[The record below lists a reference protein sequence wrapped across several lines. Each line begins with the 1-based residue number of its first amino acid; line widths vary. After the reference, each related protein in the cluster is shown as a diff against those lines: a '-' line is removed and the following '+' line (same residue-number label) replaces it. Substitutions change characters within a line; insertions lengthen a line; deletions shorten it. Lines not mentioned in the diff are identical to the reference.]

1 MIQKLIL
8 IFWFRII
15 QKLVLNGFHQI
26 LSAFPCSI
34 YATAG
39 LMMWNQTCPFEWFEI
54 WCNTF
59 RYSNCVIAKLFFAN
73 LKTKESIYFSHRHN
87 SSINEVFCPSFLY
100 FVKQVCCTISRLMV
114 GHLSSV
120 PYRAAQFVTFADTKL
135 ASVATRYTGKQKC
148 FFPVQIYP
156 LILSDLLIRLLDVL
170 EAHLYK
176 QFFYP
181 SPKIIV
187 LPCQRVSQ
195 AAHRS
200 KSAQTNFVFWK
211 YQLYFVGL
219 LCKSVFSTATH
230 TWFQKSRLVDW
241 LEEFNIV

>member
-15 QKLVLNGFHQI
+15 QKLVVNGFHQI

-73 LKTKESIYFSHRHN
+73 LKTKESIYFSHRQSIYFSHRHN

-148 FFPVQIYP
+148 FFSCSNISSN
-156 LILSDLLIRLLDVL
+156 IIRF
-170 EAHLYK
+170 AY
-176 QFFYP
+176 
-181 SPKIIV
+181 
-187 LPCQRVSQ
+187 
-195 AAHRS
+195 
-200 KSAQTNFVFWK
+200 
-211 YQLYFVGL
+211 
-219 LCKSVFSTATH
+219 
-230 TWFQKSRLVDW
+230 
-241 LEEFNIV
+241 